1 MTAHPPT
8 PATEA
13 LDRAGVDYRMVPFG
27 PVRSVE
33 EAAAARG
40 IALEALVKTLVVRR
54 EEGAYTLVLV
64 PGSAGLDYKKLRA
77 HLGVRRLTMPDPE
90 EARDATGYER
100 GTITPLGAGD
110 WPVIVDR
117 RLTGLPEISVGAG
130 IRGWAIHLEPD
141 ALLSA
146 LPGAETADISS

>member
-1 MTAHPPT
+1 VPDAPST

-13 LDRAGVDYRMVPFG
+13 LDRAGAAYRMVPFG

-33 EAAAARG
+33 EAATARG
-40 IALEALVKTLVVRR
+40 IPLDALAKTLVVRT

-77 HLGVRRLTMPDPE
+77 HLGLRRLTMPDPD
-90 EARDATGYER
+90 EARAATGYER
-100 GTITPLGAGD
+100 GTITPLGAGG

-117 RLTGLPEISVGAG
+117 RLIGLPEVSVGAG
-130 IRGWAIHLEPD
+130 TRGWAIHLDPQ

-146 LPGAETADISS
+146 LPGAEVADVST